1 MMPCDIEIKIIFF
14 ISLQRAQKVTV
25 SSGCAVMRWLA
36 SIRAIFSTLARQLIR
51 ADADG
56 GCVDTACTDGRARTH
71 FVNRAHSLWRVGSV

>member
-1 MMPCDIEIKIIFF
+1 MVPCSIEFKIIFF
-14 ISLQRAQKVTV
+14 ISLQRAQKVMV
-25 SSGCAVMRWLA
+25 SSGRAVSRRLA
-36 SIRAIFSTLARQLIR
+36 SIWVIFSILARTLIR